1 MEPFSPSVHDDPRHL
16 SLSLSLPLWFS
27 LLVRPVPVAVYKS
40 GRRLYPPTTL
50 HRMEQRG
57 GGYRGGPEEGGGVRG
72 HTIRVPTASGVT
84 RCCNLRRIVAEIRD
98 WNRGRVMN
106 RTDVFPALF
115 QFPFAVSVFFFFF
128 FFFLLQPTT
137 FSRFSSRFDGE
148 IDGSSGY
155 CEFNFAPFFV
165 FLDIFVLLLVK
176 FFEL

>member
-27 LLVRPVPVAVYKS
+27 PLVRPVPVAVYKS

-57 GGYRGGPEEGGGVRG
+57 GGYRGGPEEREGGGVRG

-128 FFFLLQPTT
+128 FFYYNRPLSPASLLDLTARSTDRADIANLILHLFLCFWIFL
-137 FSRFSSRFDGE
+137 
-148 IDGSSGY
+148 
-155 CEFNFAPFFV
+155 FFY
-165 FLDIFVLLLVK
+165 
-176 FFEL
+176 

>member
-27 LLVRPVPVAVYKS
+27 PLVRPVPVAVYKS

-128 FFFLLQPTT
+128 FFLLI
-137 FSRFSSRFDGE
+137 FSFTLVWNLRSIMHRKE
-148 IDGSSGY
+148 KRKIMY
-155 CEFNFAPFFV
+155 RNFHALKIKFT
-165 FLDIFVLLLVK
+165 ILLISN
-176 FFEL
+176 